1 MIRDSIMPRYITATL
16 YDNDFHSHLT
26 EGVPYI
32 AQRAEHDL
40 TDTEFRDWLVDYIT
54 YYSAIRVINRSFKR
68 TPDQI
73 AHTRDYVE
81 KNLSVILSDDKPE
94 HVDENWEYVMH
105 DRWLNYT
112 WSA

>member
-1 MIRDSIMPRYITATL
+1 MQRYITATL
-16 YDNDFHSHLT
+16 HDNDFHTHLT
-26 EGVPYI
+26 QGVPYI

-54 YYSAIRVINRSFKR
+54 YYSAIRVINRHFKR
-68 TPDQI
+68 TSDQI

-81 KNLSVILSDDKPE
+81 KNLKVTLSDEKPE

-105 DRWLNYT
+105 DRLLNYT